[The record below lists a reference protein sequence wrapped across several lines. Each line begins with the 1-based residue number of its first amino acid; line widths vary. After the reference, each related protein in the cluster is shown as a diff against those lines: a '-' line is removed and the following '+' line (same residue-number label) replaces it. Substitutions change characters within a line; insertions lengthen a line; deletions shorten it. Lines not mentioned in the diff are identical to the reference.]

1 MVGIGNERH
10 CGLVGVPFRF
20 WKKAQGI
27 YVCVRVECVAI
38 YQLPSVAVCR
48 VDQHKCVILFMTL
61 ENTFMPP
68 RKSIF
73 LRCFKPITVPINYP
87 PPTNCGGCL
96 CWRVIFPCWECYHSI
111 GSGDNFSPPQFS
123 PLNVPESPSLH
134 SIRLGIRLISFCTS
148 EIGSSVVMPKSKR
161 GNFDSDGAGK
171 RNLRFPTPCR
181 AWYVRSSE
189 QIELPKN

>member
-48 VDQHKCVILFMTL
+48 GDQQKCVILFMTL

-73 LRCFKPITVPINYP
+73 LRCFKPIIVPINYP
-87 PPTNCGGCL
+87 PPRNCGGCP
-96 CWRVIFPCWECYHSI
+96 CWRVIFPCWEWYPVLEAETISLLR
-111 GSGDNFSPPQFS
+111 NSPRSTS
-123 PLNVPESPSLH
+123 PNPSLH

-161 GNFDSDGAGK
+161 GNFDSDSAGK
-171 RNLRFPTPCR
+171 RNLRFPNPCR

-189 QIELPKN
+189 QIELPNH